1 MSKRIAIGRN
11 LTLLRAAEF
20 QAEPQNLPFA
30 VELTYFHRITRNLTY
45 INRSAFHQ
53 PGQQAHMDVCAVINA
68 VQMAL

>member
-30 VELTYFHRITRNLTY
+30 VELTYFHRITRN